1 MSCCASAKWSAQG
14 PETYIN
20 TELTE
25 PKLVLDRMAPYADT
39 DTRTGLSASQL
50 SGAKGMKVA
59 G

>member
-1 MSCCASAKWSAQG
+1 LLRFCQPVGVKAG
-14 PETYIN
+14 DVYIN

-25 PKLVLDRMAPYADT
+25 PKLVLDCMAPHANT